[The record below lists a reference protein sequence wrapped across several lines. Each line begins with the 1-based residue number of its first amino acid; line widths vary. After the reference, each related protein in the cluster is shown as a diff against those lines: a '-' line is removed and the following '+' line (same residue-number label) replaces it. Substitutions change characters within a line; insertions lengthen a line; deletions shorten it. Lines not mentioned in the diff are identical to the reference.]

1 MNQTAKEIAKQ
12 LATFI
17 VNALPICPVDHNLTI
32 TECDGWKCDHCQ
44 ICIRKNA
51 DHLLTETDLL
61 KGV

>member
-1 MNQTAKEIAKQ
+1 MNQTAKETAKQ
-12 LATFI
+12 LAAFI
-17 VNALPICPVDHNLTI
+17 VNALPICPIDPNQTI

-51 DHLLTETDLL
+51 DYLMTEADIL